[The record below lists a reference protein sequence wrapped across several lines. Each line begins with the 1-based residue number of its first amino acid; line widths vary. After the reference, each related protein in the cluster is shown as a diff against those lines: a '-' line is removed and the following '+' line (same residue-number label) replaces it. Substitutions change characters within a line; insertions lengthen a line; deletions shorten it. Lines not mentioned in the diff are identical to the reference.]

1 MARIDNF
8 LKLVNE
14 RNASDLH
21 LVAGS
26 PPMLRIHGE
35 LSPLGNSPVIQ
46 HEECKSL
53 LYEILN
59 ERQRKI
65 YEDTRDLDCAYSVS
79 GVARFR
85 VNVFQQR
92 KGIGSVFRIIP
103 TKISSLK
110 ELGLPPVLEKFAHL
124 NKGLVLVTGPTGS
137 GKSTTLASIIGII
150 NREQRGHIITVEEP
164 IEFIHQNKS
173 CLVTQREVGLHAES
187 FASAMRVILREDPD
201 VILVGEMRDLE
212 TISLT
217 LSAAETGTLVFATVH
232 TNSASKTIDRVVDV
246 FPEKE
251 QNMVR
256 VMLASSLKGVVAQ
269 QLLRRADGQ
278 GRVVAT
284 EVMIC
289 NYALSNLIRE
299 GKTFLLPS
307 AIQSGRKEGM
317 QTMDQSLL
325 ELVRQGTITEEVG
338 WERAMD
344 KESFAST
351 LAREKS
357 ASLS

>member
-1 MARIDNF
+1 MARIDKF

-26 PPMLRIHGE
+26 PPILRIHGE
-35 LSPLGNSPVIQ
+35 LFPLDNSPVVQ

-53 LYEILN
+53 LYEILT
-59 ERQRKI
+59 ERQRNA
-65 YEDTRDLDCAYSVS
+65 YEDSKDLDLAYSVS

-92 KGIGSVFRIIP
+92 KGIGAVFRIIP
-103 TKISSLK
+103 TKISSVK
-110 ELGLPPVLEKFAHL
+110 ELGLPAVLEKFARL

-137 GKSTTLASIIGII
+137 GKSTTLAAIIDII
-150 NREQRGHIITVEEP
+150 NRERRGHIITVEEP
-164 IEFIHQNKS
+164 IEFIHHNKS
-173 CLVTQREVGLHAES
+173 CLMTQREVGLHAES

-246 FPEKE
+246 FPERE

-256 VMLASSLKGVVAQ
+256 IQLASSLKAVIAQ
-269 QLLRRADGQ
+269 QLLRQADGH

-284 EVMIC
+284 EIMIC

-299 GKTFLLPS
+299 GKNFLLPS
-307 AIQSGRKEGM
+307 AIQSGRGEGM
-317 QTMDQSLL
+317 QTMDQCLIG
-325 ELVRQGTITEEVG
+325 LVGQGKITEEAG
-338 WERAMD
+338 WEKAMD
-344 KESFAST
+344 KESFSSM
-351 LAREKS
+351 LAR
-357 ASLS
+357 A